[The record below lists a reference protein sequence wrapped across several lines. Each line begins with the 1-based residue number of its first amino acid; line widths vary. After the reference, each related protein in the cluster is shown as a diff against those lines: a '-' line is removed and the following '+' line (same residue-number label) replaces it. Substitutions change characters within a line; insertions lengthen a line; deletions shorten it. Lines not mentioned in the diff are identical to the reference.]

1 VRRSSDDAEQ
11 DIGYDA
17 NGEDLDIFGLLA
29 FVGAQNLI
37 FPSEDFGGASW
48 TAQTGITATS
58 NTSETTD
65 PLGGSGAAK
74 IVSTD
79 ATKGFFIS
87 GLSFPTSSDLVRSIY
102 LKGAVGGETAVLKD
116 PSGYGGSTAVTLTT
130 EWQRFNHSTSAGITD
145 AQGIFVDDIS
155 VGTIYAFG
163 AQCNEGTTIA
173 TYNKTTT
180 DIGGD
185 GAVTTWYDQT
195 GNGNHATNSTAS
207 EQSKIVDGGSI
218 IYEGA
223 TISRPAIQFDGV
235 DDHFDI
241 SNFTGVPTIS
251 QFNVLKPSATN
262 VDETFTSIQND
273 TTTDGIFLGQ
283 GNLGTEAK
291 FGLRNFQGADIAD
304 SGIAMTL
311 QQYLLAGITTSTTAQ
326 IYANGVA
333 GAISAKAR
341 GNVNGDTQIGANGG
355 GANSFSGKFQ
365 EIIIFES
372 DQSANR
378 TGIEGNIDNYFR
390 ITS

>member
-1 VRRSSDDAEQ
+1 
-11 DIGYDA
+11 
-17 NGEDLDIFGLLA
+17 LDIFGLLA
-29 FVGAQNLI
+29 FVNTEHTIADEDFSSSTGWLLGTGVSITEGVLRANTSGSSILAYKPFVDTGAQQVRVTFTISNYVSGTVRYRN
-37 FPSEDFGGASW
+37 FSGGATGTRRSANGTYTETLSIIDSGNANHGFEFESSFVGDIDDFEIVQL
-48 TAQTGITATS
+48 TA
-58 NTSETTD
+58 
-65 PLGGSGAAK
+65 
-74 IVSTD
+74 
-79 ATKGFFIS
+79 
-87 GLSFPTSSDLVRSIY
+87 
-102 LKGAVGGETAVLKD
+102 
-116 PSGYGGSTAVTLTT
+116 
-130 EWQRFNHSTSAGITD
+130 
-145 AQGIFVDDIS
+145 
-155 VGTIYAFG
+155 
-163 AQCNEGTTIA
+163 
-173 TYNKTTT
+173 
-180 DIGGD
+180 D

-195 GNGNHATNSTAS
+195 GNGNDATNSTAS
-207 EQSKIVDGGSI
+207 EQGLIVEAGDI

-223 TISRPAIQFDGV
+223 TISRPAVDFDGV

-241 SNFTGVPTIS
+241 SNFTSVPTIS

-262 VDETFTSIQND
+262 VDETFTSIQNA

-341 GNVNGDTQIGANGG
+341 GNVNGDTQIGANGASG
-355 GANSFSGKFQ
+355 NNFSGKFQ

>member
-1 VRRSSDDAEQ
+1 VRRSSDDTEQ

-29 FVGAQNLI
+29 FVNADVDTYTSDFSSTEDLI
-37 FPSEDFGGASW
+37 E
-48 TAQTGITATS
+48 S
-58 NTSETTD
+58 NGT
-65 PLGGSGAAK
+65 GAAAQSVGGVDDAYK
-74 IVSTD
+74 LTCDSTISFHSTTTPSFFEVGQVYNVSFKYYIPSGQTID
-79 ATKGFFIS
+79 GIRFIDWGISNQSTLDEWVTVNETNLTSTRNNIRFFAAD
-87 GLSFPTSSDLVRSIY
+87 GTSITPSTNVDGNVFY
-102 LKGAVGGETAVLKD
+102 LKDLIITQTTA
-116 PSGYGGSTAVTLTT
+116 
-130 EWQRFNHSTSAGITD
+130 
-145 AQGIFVDDIS
+145 
-155 VGTIYAFG
+155 
-163 AQCNEGTTIA
+163 
-173 TYNKTTT
+173 
-180 DIGGD
+180 D
-185 GAVTTWYDQT
+185 GHVTTWYDQT

-207 EQSKIVDGGSI
+207 EQGLIVEAGDI

-223 TISRPAIQFDGV
+223 TISRPAVDFDGV

-241 SNFTGVPTIS
+241 SNFTSVPTIS

-262 VDETFTSIQND
+262 VDETFTSIQNA